1 MKNNCTLRKALCF
14 SNWHTEKW
22 KPARRETGDP
32 SSRVPLRAGG
42 TCHGGPWCHFLIPA
56 PEEAGPGVSDTLKL
70 PQPVQILEQFPWH
83 RALMTGQTNQA
94 PRSQTRKTSCRP
106 PHLVEQD
113 SSDLGLSFYIHST
126 ISGICSR
133 KYEILVF
140 HSVHLLTSS
149 RVNKFRV
156 RQPERGQAAEV
167 FGHMETRASRGSTL
181 MHSSPLS
188 SVKVEL
194 TLKRPL

>member
-14 SNWHTEKW
+14 SNWPTEKW

-32 SSRVPLRAGG
+32 SSRVP
-42 TCHGGPWCHFLIPA
+42 
-56 PEEAGPGVSDTLKL
+56 PESSGHLSWWALVPLPHPGPGGSGSRGERHINKL
-70 PQPVQILEQFPWH
+70 LRPVQILEQFPWH
-83 RALMTGQTNQA
+83 RALMTGQTSQA
-94 PRSQTRKTSCRP
+94 LRSQTRKTSCRP
-106 PHLVEQD
+106 PHLLEQD
-113 SSDLGLSFYIHST
+113 SSDLGLSFYIHNT

-156 RQPERGQAAEV
+156 RQPE
-167 FGHMETRASRGSTL
+167 
-181 MHSSPLS
+181 
-188 SVKVEL
+188 
-194 TLKRPL
+194 